1 MNSVDTKNRAIKPF
15 SMANP
20 INSVVS
26 RVKKAMSGYSKLK
39 EAKQISKHFSDYLS
53 PVVAASEENKSTV
66 FNIRH
71 QVYCE
76 ELAFEP
82 VKQNE
87 QEKDEF
93 DEFSIHA
100 MIQHLQTGHYAGTV
114 RVVHPTD
121 ESQQLPIEKYCLHS
135 ITDETLRPSN
145 FSRNDIC
152 EISRLAVPERF
163 RRRKSDSF
171 DGAATGAIN
180 TTSYSERELRCFPFI
195 AIGLY
200 MSAASI
206 VIMKNIPHTY
216 VMMEPRLAR
225 SMSFLG
231 IKFHKIGPTVD
242 YHGMRAPYYI
252 NPSLLMESLTPA
264 FKKMLHDIQ
273 VSIESQK
280 HLLDNERE

>member
-1 MNSVDTKNRAIKPF
+1 MKLDDSKNPEVKPF
-15 SMANP
+15 FMVNP
-20 INSVVS
+20 INSIVS
-26 RVKKAMSGYSKLK
+26 RVKKAMSGYNKLK

-53 PVVAASEENKSTV
+53 PVIAASKVNKSTV

-82 VKQNE
+82 IKQNE
-87 QEKDEF
+87 QERDEF

-100 MIQHLQTGHYAGTV
+100 MIQHLQTGNYAGTV

-135 ITDETLRPSN
+135 ITDEALRPSN
-145 FSRNDIC
+145 FSRHDIC

-273 VSIESQK
+273 ASIESQK